1 MYQIPDTL
9 GDLNKNA
16 PLAEKLTSTHT
27 ALKRQYDFI
36 DRISVALYDP
46 KTDLLKTFIHS
57 SGTDEPLGNYQAVLR
72 QVGSLQ
78 EILQTGH
85 PRVVNDLEVFG
96 PGKQEHTLRI
106 AAQGYGA
113 SYTMPM
119 FLNGMFFGFVFF
131 NSYQKNC
138 FGENVLHTLNVFGHL
153 ISLIIL
159 SDLTNFR
166 TMLATVKAAR
176 DMAFFHDNETGAHL
190 DRMAH
195 YSRLIAKTLAPK
207 YRLDD
212 ELIEHIFL
220 FSPLHDIGKIRIPDR
235 ILQKTDKLTQEEY
248 QIMKGH
254 AIKGRE
260 IIDTILRD
268 FGLESL
274 HHIDVLRNIAEF
286 HHEAINGRGYPHG
299 LVGERIPIE
308 ARIIAVADM
317 FDALTSKRPY
327 KEAWPNEVAFNLL
340 KELAGVR
347 LDRDCVEA
355 LIQNRSDIEKI
366 QIRFKEELYS

>member
-1 MYQIPDTL
+1 
-9 GDLNKNA
+9 
-16 PLAEKLTSTHT
+16 
-27 ALKRQYDFI
+27 
-36 DRISVALYDP
+36 
-46 KTDLLKTFIHS
+46 
-57 SGTDEPLGNYQAVLR
+57 
-72 QVGSLQ
+72 
-78 EILQTGH
+78 
-85 PRVVNDLEVFG
+85 
-96 PGKQEHTLRI
+96 
-106 AAQGYGA
+106 
-113 SYTMPM
+113 
-119 FLNGMFFGFVFF
+119 
-131 NSYQKNC
+131 
-138 FGENVLHTLNVFGHL
+138 
-153 ISLIIL
+153 
-159 SDLTNFR
+159 
-166 TMLATVKAAR
+166 
-176 DMAFFHDNETGAHL
+176 
-190 DRMAH
+190 
-195 YSRLIAKTLAPK
+195 
-207 YRLDD
+207 
-212 ELIEHIFL
+212 
-220 FSPLHDIGKIRIPDR
+220 
-235 ILQKTDKLTQEEY
+235 
-248 QIMKGH
+248 MKGH